1 MCEYLFSFQGCSL
14 KDNEW
19 LNAFICLCGLYVSV
33 WICLYVNTFLH
44 CNLTY
49 GWLSW
54 EPTYFIYIFLVLT
67 NSSSLCKFADEF
79 SRVLWS
85 SLIILRGCYLQDIL
99 LINGEYILL
108 LEETRFVVLMLGYD
122 ISHTKLINFYPAISL
137 VEGKLSFYRL
147 RKVLI
152 LLNYDGHLSK
162 VCISG

>member
-19 LNAFICLCGLYVSV
+19 LNAYLSV
-33 WICLYVNTFLH
+33 WPLCFCVDMSVCEYVPTLQSN
-44 CNLTY
+44 Y